1 MPTVSW
7 PAASASRPRTPG
19 APSRVR
25 APGVLSRVLAA
36 GVLALLAT
44 AAPAEDTWAK
54 VERIVAIGDVHGDYD
69 QLLTV
74 LRDALLVDAQ
84 LAWSGG
90 RTHLVQTGDRIDRG
104 PDSRKVMDLFMRLE
118 KEAKKAGGFVHPLL
132 GNHEAMNVLGDFRY
146 VTPEEFAAFLSPDS
160 KRLQDGLFARYALDL
175 RSEKKPK
182 PTAEETA
189 KWQQAHPLGYA
200 EYRLALS
207 SKGDYGSWLV
217 RQNTVIR
224 IGDTL
229 FLHGG
234 LSSKYGDFSL
244 GDINERIRQE
254 LRESDP
260 RAALMSR
267 DPDGPLWFRGL
278 AQGDPALAKDL
289 DEVLRRTG
297 CKRMVIGHTPTEGL
311 VMPRYA
317 GRVVQIDVGLS
328 KVFGGPPAA
337 LVIEDGVPF
346 ALHRGHRIALPQEAG
361 EPVLRYVREVVA
373 LEPDPRRF
381 APLIAGL
388 ERALSATPVLP

>member
-7 PAASASRPRTPG
+7 PATSASPRLLPG
-19 APSRVR
+19 A
-25 APGVLSRVLAA
+25 LSRVLAA
-36 GVLALLAT
+36 GVLALVGTL
-44 AAPAEDTWAK
+44 APAEESWGK

-69 QLLTV
+69 QLVTV

-84 LAWSGG
+84 LAWRGG

-104 PDSRKVMDLFMRLE
+104 PGSRKVMDLFMRLE

-160 KRLQDGLFARYALDL
+160 KRLQDGLYARYVEDL
-175 RSEKKPK
+175 QSEKKAK
-182 PTAEETA
+182 PTEEETA
-189 KWQQAHPLGYA
+189 KWQQGHPLGYA

-207 SKGDYGSWLV
+207 PKGDYGSWLV
-217 RQNTVIR
+217 RQNAVIR

-234 LSSKYGDFSL
+234 LSQKYGDFSL
-244 GDINERIRQE
+244 ADINERVRQE
-254 LRESDP
+254 LHDGDP
-260 RAALMSR
+260 KAALMSR

-278 AQGDPALAKDL
+278 AQGDPALGHDL

-311 VMPRYA
+311 VMPRY
-317 GRVVQIDVGLS
+317 GSRVVQIDVGLA

-337 LVIEDGVPF
+337 LVLEDGVPF

-361 EPVLRYVREVVA
+361 APVLGYVREVAA

-381 APLIAGL
+381 AALLQSL
-388 ERALSATPVLP
+388 EAALSAAPARR